1 MKKIQKVVTLGWWNG
16 HSNMLSGIH
25 KVLQERIELS
35 AIVSMSDDGR
45 TTGRL
50 MRYFHEDIGLH
61 FPPPWDLRRCLYF
74 LSDSKYALDFQN
86 YFEFI
91 LQDDILISDISLG
104 EICKIVWI
112 YDLLEK
118 LDFPYFKN
126 FIPIHHSLEWHK
138 FWNIFM
144 WFLFYIL
151 WKDYDAMMEYMH
163 KLLQVNARVLP
174 VTTDR
179 AYIQAKLA
187 DGTIIEKQD
196 NISNVAWYSSRII
209 ELSLM
214 NNSRDARH
222 QKHITNTVTDA
233 DYIIL
238 SPWDLYTSTISNLII
253 WWMKDLIAKSH
264 AKIVFVANTTNKWW
278 ETTGYSI
285 LDFVNELE
293 KYLWKS
299 IDILIANNAH
309 LHLTEKERHS
319 LKNNIS
325 VKGGEYIYLTEAD
338 KKILMQK
345 SISIIET
352 GLLDRNTLY
361 KHDAFALGK
370 TLEKIILLW

>member
-1 MKKIQKVVTLGWWNG
+1 MKKIQKVVTIGGWNG

-25 KVLQERIELS
+25 KVFQDTIHLS
-35 AIVSMSDDGR
+35 AVVSMSDDGR

-50 MRYFHEDIGLH
+50 MRYFYEDIGLH

-74 LSDSKYALDFQN
+74 LSDSEYALDFQN
-86 YFEFI
+86 YFEFV
-91 LQDDILISDISLG
+91 LQDDVLISDLSLG
-104 EICKIVWI
+104 DICKIVWI

-118 LDFPYFKN
+118 VDFPYFEYTL
-126 FIPIHHSLEWHK
+126 PIKHSLEWHK

-196 NISNVAWYSSRII
+196 NISNVAGYSSRII

-214 NNSRDARH
+214 SDSRDARH
-222 QKHITNTVTDA
+222 QKHIANTITEA

-264 AKIVFVANTTNKWW
+264 AKIIFVANTTNKWW

-299 IDILIANNAH
+299 IDIIIANSAH
-309 LHLTEKERHS
+309 LHLTEEEIFS

-325 VKGGEYIYLTEAD
+325 VKGGEYIYLTESD
-338 KKILMQK
+338 KNFLHQK
-345 SISIIET
+345 SILIIEAD
-352 GLLDRNTLY
+352 LLDRKTLY
-361 KHDAFALGK
+361 KHDTIALAK